1 MEAVFILIGAVVVMF
16 GIVIWTF
23 ISYHNNLKNGKG
35 LIDEVVPVEIN
46 KAYATIL
53 DKHIIMEKSGSSKMP
68 DHRISYLVR
77 FRLDN
82 GTETAIS
89 VPQKIFDDLPVGAR
103 DILITQDK
111 DFIDFGNRYGEDLTE
126 NSDQ

>member
-1 MEAVFILIGAVVVMF
+1 MEAVFILIGAVLVMF

-35 LIDEVVPVEIN
+35 LIDDAVPMEIN
-46 KAYATIL
+46 KTYATIL

-68 DHRISYLVR
+68 SHRITYIVR
-77 FRLDN
+77 FRFDN
-82 GTETAIS
+82 GTETTIS
-89 VPQKIFDDLPVGAR
+89 VPQEIFDDLPVGSR

-111 DFIDFGNRYGEDLTE
+111 DFIDFGNRYGEDLADD
-126 NSDQ
+126 SDK